1 MIDIAKIKTGDKVV
15 LRPQT
20 VQELKPAINSE
31 GYITIDIAIRS
42 LISLSEIVEHIPK
55 QVEFKVGDIVAPTL
69 DTYNPHIKKGTPC
82 HIVSLHAGM
91 VWVSNGS
98 SHALLNDCN
107 IKSLNINGFLG

>member
-55 QVEFKVGDIVAPTL
+55 QVEFKVGDIVAPKL
-69 DTYNPHIKKGTPC
+69 DTYNEFIKRGTPC
-82 HIVSLHAGM
+82 KILAIDNGL
-91 VWVSNGS
+91 VWISNGPGNV
-98 SHALLNDCN
+98 LLNICN
-107 IKSLNINGFLG
+107 IEPLG